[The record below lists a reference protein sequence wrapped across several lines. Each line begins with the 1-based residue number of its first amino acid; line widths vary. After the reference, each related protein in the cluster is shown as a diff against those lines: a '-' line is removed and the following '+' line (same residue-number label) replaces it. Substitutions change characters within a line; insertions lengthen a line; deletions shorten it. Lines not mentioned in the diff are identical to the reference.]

1 MPLVEYKL
9 IKIQEGKQR
18 PPWAKEGGW
27 FHHPTKHTFVAWVE
41 PQPRDWY
48 LPDTV
53 TEFTANTFAD
63 RMVEIHNIQPMP
75 DPTANVISAEEM
87 IKIDPQA
94 NADPTV
100 YFTSNTQVHDWA
112 LTEYNRLLTQYGEST
127 DE

>member
-9 IKIQEGKQR
+9 IKMQEGKQR

-27 FHHPTKHTFVAWVE
+27 FNHPTKHTFVAWVE

-63 RMVEIHNIQPMP
+63 RMVEIHNIEPMV

-87 IKIDPQA
+87 MEIDPQA
-94 NADPTV
+94 NTDPTV
-100 YFTSNTQVHDWA
+100 YFTSNTQVYEWA
-112 LTEYNRLLTQYGEST
+112 LTEYNKLLTQYGEST